1 MMFPLKGGCPLPPL
15 RHIWELNC
23 GPQIHPNP
31 PSPDLLLG
39 LSEWE
44 TNRNAAGL
52 GDSGFGEENMCQFSM
67 IESCILHHLYI
78 YIIILLLFQWSVI
91 DALSAR
97 SRCLD
102 TNWRSTQKL
111 SPPQDTVDQADG
123 RRDPKPAIKGSS
135 SSGDQRTRNGA
146 KNLNFAA
153 RVGKKIGGGK
163 RYWLDLMNI
172 VGIYASLQVCI
183 RLQSITCIQETGTW
197 TWCLS
202 PFVQVKQLEME
213 TWHKNSHFQ
222 VGKLQSKDWVKS
234 EIGSCSTYMYSW
246 ESSGGVEGLCNHF
259 SGLISQ
265 RHRSSGLMI
274 VNSSTFHGGRQK
286 HEGRTRTCP
295 PTCSDSCMDR

>member
-1 MMFPLKGGCPLPPL
+1 MLGVHRCRSVSIVAAQGPKMGDTLVMENTRFNLIYGYLWMMFPLKGGCPLPPL

-23 GPQIHPNP
+23 GSQIHPNP

-78 YIIILLLFQWSVI
+78 IIMLLLFQWSVI

-102 TNWRSTQKL
+102 TNWRSTEKL
-111 SPPQDTVDQADG
+111 SLPQDTVDQADG

-146 KNLNFAA
+146 KNLN
-153 RVGKKIGGGK
+153 
-163 RYWLDLMNI
+163 
-172 VGIYASLQVCI
+172 LQP
-183 RLQSITCIQETGTW
+183 G
-197 TWCLS
+197 
-202 PFVQVKQLEME
+202 
-213 TWHKNSHFQ
+213 
-222 VGKLQSKDWVKS
+222 
-234 EIGSCSTYMYSW
+234 
-246 ESSGGVEGLCNHF
+246 
-259 SGLISQ
+259 
-265 RHRSSGLMI
+265 
-274 VNSSTFHGGRQK
+274 
-286 HEGRTRTCP
+286 
-295 PTCSDSCMDR
+295 